1 MRKKSN
7 TSSSWQ
13 PRLAAVC
20 AGISCLMAGLLWS
33 GTAAATGLAGLI
45 VDATERDPSVL
56 EARAREEQAS
66 MQTQR
71 SRSGHWPVVGVQATG
86 DIQRSNGMD
95 SADPVAL
102 VGRVNLFSGGAIRS
116 QIRRDEFHQKYY
128 GEKIGETQENLA
140 MLMGEQYLAAL
151 RNRELLD
158 TEQRNLQRHDRI
170 IDDLRVIVQHDPGR
184 DYELVQAQAR
194 ALQVRMRLVQYE
206 KGLRLALSKL
216 SRYTDKNV
224 TLGNPFGPDWRKVL
238 PDNSKATN
246 PTILAQQYEMDA
258 TREEMENLK
267 RSRWPKVDL
276 MAAVGKDDQYTRVVM
291 NWDFLDRG
299 AYYSQQSAAKQL
311 LAAQS
316 RVDMLNREIDEQTQ
330 TAESDMAQSRL
341 QAMAAQQQ
349 IGASEKVVE
358 LYQMQFRIARRS
370 LLDLL
375 NAYAELASVEVSK
388 VTAENDY
395 RRAVLSYL
403 DATASI
409 NDWARHSAGAPAVQ
423 PQVMSVAPQRPAAAV
438 VVPAAVEPVAAP
450 AEPLLV
456 GAHDDVHPSGT
467 AMPSVHAQ
475 PPAPVVVSAR
485 EYLGADAPA
494 EPEPAVVPVAAVEPV
509 QWIEPEPVAAEP
521 VALAA
526 AAEQLPAEPV
536 VEVQQVMAVK
546 AMPVA
551 EVVAE
556 AAPDSTP
563 QAAVPSTNI
572 VSRFDQ
578 PDADGLSTY

>member
-1 MRKKSN
+1 MRKKFK
-7 TSSSWQ
+7 TSSADWQ

-20 AGISCLMAGLLWS
+20 AGISCLMAGMLWS
-33 GTAAATGLAGLI
+33 GAAAATGLAGLI

-56 EARAREEQAS
+56 EARAREEQAA
-66 MQTQR
+66 MQTER
-71 SRSGHWPVVGVQATG
+71 SRAGHWPVVGVQATG
-86 DIQRSNGMD
+86 DVQRSSGRD

-102 VGRVNLFSGGAIRS
+102 IGRVNLFSGGAIS
-116 QIRRDEFHQKYY
+116 AQIRRDQLHQKYY

-151 RNRELLD
+151 RNKELLD
-158 TEQRNLQRHDRI
+158 IEQRNLQRHDRI

-216 SRYTDKNV
+216 SRYTDKDV
-224 TLGNPFGPDWRKVL
+224 TLGNPFGPDWRHVV
-238 PDNSKATN
+238 PENSKATN

-267 RSRWPKVDL
+267 RSRWPKIDL
-276 MAAVGKDDQYTRVVM
+276 MTAVGKDDQYTRVVM

-330 TAESDMAQSRL
+330 TAESDMAQSQL

-388 VTAENDY
+388 ITAENDY

-423 PQVMSVAPQRPAAAV
+423 PQVPPTAQLRPA
-438 VVPAAVEPVAAP
+438 PAAVPVAMAAVTPASAAEPV
-450 AEPLLV
+450 EPMQV
-456 GAHDDVHPSGT
+456 GAHDEVHPAGT
-467 AMPSVHAQ
+467 AMPSAHVQ
-475 PPAPVVVSAR
+475 PEPPVVVSAR
-485 EYLGADAPA
+485 DYLGVA
-494 EPEPAVVPVAAVEPV
+494 EPEPAALAAVEPQPAFQPAQEV
-509 QWIEPEPVAAEP
+509 QPEP
-521 VALAA
+521 
-526 AAEQLPAEPV
+526 
-536 VEVQQVMAVK
+536 
-546 AMPVA
+546 
-551 EVVAE
+551 VAE
-556 AAPDSTP
+556 AAPVMAELPQPEVP
-563 QAAVPSTNI
+563 QAGQPEVTATETVAAETAAAEAITTNNI

-578 PDADGLSTY
+578 PEADGLSTY

>member
-1 MRKKSN
+1 M
-7 TSSSWQ
+7 Q
-13 PRLAAVC
+13 
-20 AGISCLMAGLLWS
+20 
-33 GTAAATGLAGLI
+33 
-45 VDATERDPSVL
+45 TERS
-56 EARAREEQAS
+56 RA
-66 MQTQR
+66 
-71 SRSGHWPVVGVQATG
+71 GHWPVVGVQATG
-86 DIQRSNGMD
+86 DVQRSSGMD
-95 SADPVAL
+95 SSDPVAL
-102 VGRVNLFSGGAIRS
+102 VGRVNLFSGGAIS
-116 QIRRDEFHQKYY
+116 AQIRRDQLHQKYY

-151 RNRELLD
+151 RNKELLD
-158 TEQRNLQRHDRI
+158 IEQRNLQRHDRI

-216 SRYTDKNV
+216 SRYTDKDV
-224 TLGNPFGPDWRKVL
+224 TLGNPFGPDWRHVV
-238 PDNSKATN
+238 PENSKATN

-267 RSRWPKVDL
+267 RSRWPKIDL
-276 MAAVGKDDQYTRVVM
+276 MTAVGKDDQYTRVVM

-330 TAESDMAQSRL
+330 TAESDMAQSQL

-388 VTAENDY
+388 ITAENDY

-423 PQVMSVAPQRPAAAV
+423 PQVPPTAQLRPA
-438 VVPAAVEPVAAP
+438 PAAVPVAMAAVTPASAAEPV
-450 AEPLLV
+450 EPMQV
-456 GAHDDVHPSGT
+456 GAHDEVHPAGT
-467 AMPSVHAQ
+467 AMPSAHVQ
-475 PPAPVVVSAR
+475 PEPPVVVSAR
-485 EYLGADAPA
+485 DYLGVA
-494 EPEPAVVPVAAVEPV
+494 EPEPAALAAVEPQPAFQPAQEV
-509 QWIEPEPVAAEP
+509 QPEP
-521 VALAA
+521 
-526 AAEQLPAEPV
+526 
-536 VEVQQVMAVK
+536 
-546 AMPVA
+546 
-551 EVVAE
+551 VAE
-556 AAPDSTP
+556 AAPVMAELPQPEVP
-563 QAAVPSTNI
+563 QAGQPEVTATETVAAETAAAEAITTNNI

-578 PDADGLSTY
+578 PEADGLSTY

>member
-1 MRKKSN
+1 MRKKFK
-7 TSSSWQ
+7 TSSADWQ

-20 AGISCLMAGLLWS
+20 AGISCLMAGMLWS
-33 GTAAATGLAGLI
+33 GAAAATGLAGLI

-56 EARAREEQAS
+56 EARAREEQAA
-66 MQTQR
+66 MQTER
-71 SRSGHWPVVGVQATG
+71 SRAGHWPVVGVQATG
-86 DIQRSNGMD
+86 DVQRSSGRD

-102 VGRVNLFSGGAIRS
+102 IGRVNLFSGGAIS
-116 QIRRDEFHQKYY
+116 AQIRRDQLHQKYY

-151 RNRELLD
+151 RNKELLD

-216 SRYTDKNV
+216 SRYTDKDV
-224 TLGNPFGPDWRKVL
+224 TLGNPFGPDWRHVV
-238 PDNSKATN
+238 PENSKATN

-267 RSRWPKVDL
+267 RSRWPKIDL
-276 MAAVGKDDQYTRVVM
+276 MTAVGKDDQYTRVVM

-330 TAESDMAQSRL
+330 TAESDMAQSQL

-388 VTAENDY
+388 ITAENDY

-423 PQVMSVAPQRPAAAV
+423 PQVPPTAQLRPA
-438 VVPAAVEPVAAP
+438 PAAVPVAMAAVTPASAAEPV
-450 AEPLLV
+450 EPMQV
-456 GAHDDVHPSGT
+456 GAHDEVHPAGT
-467 AMPSVHAQ
+467 AMPSAHVQ
-475 PPAPVVVSAR
+475 PEPPVVVSAR
-485 EYLGADAPA
+485 DYLGVA
-494 EPEPAVVPVAAVEPV
+494 EPEPAALAAVEPQPAFQPV
-509 QWIEPEPVAAEP
+509 QEVQPEP
-521 VALAA
+521 
-526 AAEQLPAEPV
+526 
-536 VEVQQVMAVK
+536 
-546 AMPVA
+546 
-551 EVVAE
+551 VAE
-556 AAPDSTP
+556 AAPVMAELPQPEVP
-563 QAAVPSTNI
+563 QAGQPEVTATETVAAETAAAEAITTNNI

-578 PDADGLSTY
+578 PEVDGLRTY

>member
-1 MRKKSN
+1 
-7 TSSSWQ
+7 
-13 PRLAAVC
+13 
-20 AGISCLMAGLLWS
+20 
-33 GTAAATGLAGLI
+33 
-45 VDATERDPSVL
+45 
-56 EARAREEQAS
+56 
-66 MQTQR
+66 
-71 SRSGHWPVVGVQATG
+71 
-86 DIQRSNGMD
+86 
-95 SADPVAL
+95 
-102 VGRVNLFSGGAIRS
+102 
-116 QIRRDEFHQKYY
+116 
-128 GEKIGETQENLA
+128 

-151 RNRELLD
+151 RNKELLD
-158 TEQRNLQRHDRI
+158 IEQRNLQRHDRI

-216 SRYTDKNV
+216 SRYTDKDV
-224 TLGNPFGPDWRKVL
+224 TLGNPFGPDWRHVV
-238 PDNSKATN
+238 PENSKATN

-267 RSRWPKVDL
+267 RSRWPKIDL
-276 MAAVGKDDQYTRVVM
+276 MTAVGKDDQYTRVVM

-330 TAESDMAQSRL
+330 TAESDMAQSQL

-388 VTAENDY
+388 ITAENDY

-423 PQVMSVAPQRPAAAV
+423 PQVPPTAQLRPA
-438 VVPAAVEPVAAP
+438 PAAVPMTMAAVTPAPGAEPV
-450 AEPLLV
+450 EPMQV
-456 GAHDDVHPSGT
+456 GAHDEVHPAGT
-467 AMPSVHAQ
+467 AMPSAHVQ
-475 PPAPVVVSAR
+475 PEPPVVVSAR
-485 EYLGADAPA
+485 DYLGVA
-494 EPEPAVVPVAAVEPV
+494 EPEPAALAAVEPQPAFQPAQEV
-509 QWIEPEPVAAEP
+509 QPEP
-521 VALAA
+521 
-526 AAEQLPAEPV
+526 
-536 VEVQQVMAVK
+536 
-546 AMPVA
+546 
-551 EVVAE
+551 VAE
-556 AAPDSTP
+556 AAPVMAELPQPEVP
-563 QAAVPSTNI
+563 QAGQPEVTATETVAAETAAAEAITTSNI

-578 PDADGLSTY
+578 PEADGLSTY

>member
-1 MRKKSN
+1 MRKKFK
-7 TSSSWQ
+7 TSSAGWQ

-20 AGISCLMAGLLWS
+20 AGISCLMAGMLWS
-33 GTAAATGLAGLI
+33 GAAAATGLAGLI

-56 EARAREEQAS
+56 EARAREEQAA
-66 MQTQR
+66 MQTER
-71 SRSGHWPVVGVQATG
+71 SRAGHWPVVGVQATG
-86 DIQRSNGMD
+86 DVQRSSGMD
-95 SADPVAL
+95 SSDPVAL
-102 VGRVNLFSGGAIRS
+102 VGRVNLFSGGAIS
-116 QIRRDEFHQKYY
+116 AQIRRDQLQQKYY

-151 RNRELLD
+151 RNKELLD
-158 TEQRNLQRHDRI
+158 IEQRNLQRHDRI

-216 SRYTDKNV
+216 SRYTDKDV
-224 TLGNPFGPDWRKVL
+224 TLGNPFGPDWRHVV
-238 PDNSKATN
+238 PENSKATN

-267 RSRWPKVDL
+267 RSRWPKIDL
-276 MAAVGKDDQYTRVVM
+276 MTAVGKDDQYTRVVM

-330 TAESDMAQSRL
+330 TAESDMAQSQL

-388 VTAENDY
+388 ITAENDY

-423 PQVMSVAPQRPAAAV
+423 PHVPPTAQLRPA
-438 VVPAAVEPVAAP
+438 PAAVPVAMAAVTPASAAEPV
-450 AEPLLV
+450 EPMQV
-456 GAHDDVHPSGT
+456 GAHDEVHPAGT
-467 AMPSVHAQ
+467 AMPSAHVQ
-475 PPAPVVVSAR
+475 PEPPVVVSAR
-485 EYLGADAPA
+485 DYLGVA
-494 EPEPAVVPVAAVEPV
+494 EPEPAALAAVEPQPAFQPAQEV
-509 QWIEPEPVAAEP
+509 QPEP
-521 VALAA
+521 
-526 AAEQLPAEPV
+526 
-536 VEVQQVMAVK
+536 
-546 AMPVA
+546 
-551 EVVAE
+551 VAE
-556 AAPDSTP
+556 AAPVMAELPQPEVP
-563 QAAVPSTNI
+563 QAGQPEVTATETVAAETAAAEAITTNNI

-578 PDADGLSTY
+578 PEADGLSTY

>member
-1 MRKKSN
+1 MRKKFK
-7 TSSSWQ
+7 TSSADWQ

-20 AGISCLMAGLLWS
+20 AGISCLMAGMLWS
-33 GTAAATGLAGLI
+33 GAAAATGLAGLI

-56 EARAREEQAS
+56 EARAREEQAA
-66 MQTQR
+66 MQTER
-71 SRSGHWPVVGVQATG
+71 SRAGHWPVVGVQATG
-86 DIQRSNGMD
+86 DVQRSSGRD

-102 VGRVNLFSGGAIRS
+102 IGRVNLFSGGAIS
-116 QIRRDEFHQKYY
+116 AQIRRDQLHQKYY

-151 RNRELLD
+151 RNKELLD

-216 SRYTDKNV
+216 SRYTDKDV
-224 TLGNPFGPDWRKVL
+224 TLGNPFGPDWRHVV
-238 PDNSKATN
+238 PENSKATN

-267 RSRWPKVDL
+267 RSRWPKIDL
-276 MAAVGKDDQYTRVVM
+276 MTAVGKDDQYTRVVM

-330 TAESDMAQSRL
+330 TAESDMAQSQL

-388 VTAENDY
+388 ITAENDY

-423 PQVMSVAPQRPAAAV
+423 PQVPPTAQLRPA
-438 VVPAAVEPVAAP
+438 PAAVPVAMAAVTPASAAEPV
-450 AEPLLV
+450 EPMQV
-456 GAHDDVHPSGT
+456 GAHDEVHPAGT
-467 AMPSVHAQ
+467 AMPSAHVQ
-475 PPAPVVVSAR
+475 PEPPVVVSAR
-485 EYLGADAPA
+485 DYLGVA
-494 EPEPAVVPVAAVEPV
+494 EPEPAALAAVEPQPAFQPV
-509 QWIEPEPVAAEP
+509 QEVQPEP
-521 VALAA
+521 
-526 AAEQLPAEPV
+526 
-536 VEVQQVMAVK
+536 
-546 AMPVA
+546 
-551 EVVAE
+551 VAE
-556 AAPDSTP
+556 AAPVMAELPQPEVP
-563 QAAVPSTNI
+563 QAGQPEVTATETVAAETAAAEAITTNNI

-578 PDADGLSTY
+578 PEADGLSTY

>member
-1 MRKKSN
+1 MRKKFK
-7 TSSSWQ
+7 TSSAGWQ

-20 AGISCLMAGLLWS
+20 AGISCLMAGMLWS
-33 GTAAATGLAGLI
+33 GAAAATGLAGLI

-56 EARAREEQAS
+56 EARAREEQAA
-66 MQTQR
+66 MQTER
-71 SRSGHWPVVGVQATG
+71 SRAGHWPVVGVQATG
-86 DIQRSNGMD
+86 DVQRSSGMD
-95 SADPVAL
+95 SSDPVAL
-102 VGRVNLFSGGAIRS
+102 VGRVNLFSGGAIS
-116 QIRRDEFHQKYY
+116 AQIRRDQLQQKYY

-151 RNRELLD
+151 RNKELLD
-158 TEQRNLQRHDRI
+158 IEQRNLQRHDRI
-170 IDDLRVIVQHDPGR
+170 IDDLRVIVQHDPSR

-216 SRYTDKNV
+216 SRYTDKDV
-224 TLGNPFGPDWRKVL
+224 TLGNPFGPDWRHVV
-238 PDNSKATN
+238 PENSKATN

-267 RSRWPKVDL
+267 RSRWPKIDL
-276 MAAVGKDDQYTRVVM
+276 MTAVGKDDQYTRVVM

-330 TAESDMAQSRL
+330 TAESDMAQSQL

-388 VTAENDY
+388 ITAENDY

-409 NDWARHSAGAPAVQ
+409 NDWAHHSAGAPAVQ
-423 PQVMSVAPQRPAAAV
+423 PQVPPTAQLRPA
-438 VVPAAVEPVAAP
+438 PAAVPVAMAAVTPASAAEPV
-450 AEPLLV
+450 EPMQV
-456 GAHDDVHPSGT
+456 GAHDEVHPAGT
-467 AMPSVHAQ
+467 AMPSAHVQ
-475 PPAPVVVSAR
+475 PEPPVVVSAR
-485 EYLGADAPA
+485 DYLGVA
-494 EPEPAVVPVAAVEPV
+494 EPEPAALAAVEPQPAFQPV
-509 QWIEPEPVAAEP
+509 QEVQPEP
-521 VALAA
+521 
-526 AAEQLPAEPV
+526 
-536 VEVQQVMAVK
+536 
-546 AMPVA
+546 
-551 EVVAE
+551 VAE
-556 AAPDSTP
+556 AAPVMAELPQPEVP
-563 QAAVPSTNI
+563 QAGQPEVTATETVAAETAAAEAITTNNI

-578 PDADGLSTY
+578 PEADGLSTY